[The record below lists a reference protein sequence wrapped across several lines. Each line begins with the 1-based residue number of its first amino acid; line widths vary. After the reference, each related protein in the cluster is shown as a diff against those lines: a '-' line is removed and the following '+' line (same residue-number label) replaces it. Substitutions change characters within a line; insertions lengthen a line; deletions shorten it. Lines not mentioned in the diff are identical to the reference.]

1 LTFDD
6 VTSLAAETFGFT
18 DYLTTLNATASFYT
32 YVISLSSTLDLE
44 DDEYRILLK
53 LKSFLNISQNDL
65 YSANEILH
73 TLFGDGIILSDGQNM
88 TIVYYVTTVLS
99 RIITIAYHQELLPR
113 PMGVQIIG
121 LFISEAPALLFRLAD
136 TTFDNS
142 AWIGMSSYAGYTN
155 GTIMS
160 YSDRII

>member
-18 DYLTTLNATASFYT
+18 DYLTTLNATASFYA

-65 YSANEILH
+65 YSVNEILH